1 MNRGLHGKDPCWRCR
16 VEQSRPT
23 PEWSALPANLCP
35 FFLLVSKVGPRAGQ
49 PLYIEERR
57 GALPESSAILYSKG
71 DIQVK
76 LRERVA
82 LTILFVGIQ
91 WLTTGSA
98 LAQTRGAAVTIRYTT
113 FSPFIALLAG
123 ILILIAPRLLNYIV
137 AIYLILVG
145 LIGIFGV

>member
-1 MNRGLHGKDPCWRCR
+1 M
-16 VEQSRPT
+16 EQSRPT
-23 PEWSALPANLCP
+23 PEWSGTRNLAHRFADHSRLAAQLSVLAHAP
-35 FFLLVSKVGPRAGQ
+35 RMGPRAGQ

-57 GALPESSAILYSKG
+57 GALPELSAILYSKG

-76 LRERVA
+76 LRERFA

-98 LAQTRGAAVTIRYTT
+98 LAQTRGGAVTIRYTT

>member
-1 MNRGLHGKDPCWRCR
+1 VNQSTGDVRVPGKRGIFKRVLDLHDVFAK
-16 VEQSRPT
+16 EEET
-23 PEWSALPANLCP
+23 PRRGRA
-35 FFLLVSKVGPRAGQ
+35 PRA
-49 PLYIEERR
+49 LRE
-57 GALPESSAILYSKG
+57 LSAILYSKG

-82 LTILFVGIQ
+82 LIILFVGIH

-98 LAQTRGAAVTIRYTT
+98 LAQTRGGAVTIRYTT